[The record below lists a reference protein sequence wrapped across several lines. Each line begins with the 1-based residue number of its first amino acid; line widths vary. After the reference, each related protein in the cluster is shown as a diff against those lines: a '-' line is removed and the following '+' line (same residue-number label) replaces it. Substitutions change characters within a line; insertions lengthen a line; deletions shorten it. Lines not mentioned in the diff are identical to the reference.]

1 MARATLFLL
10 AALASITSATQDVV
24 TVTPLEKVVVLLKK
38 LSTQLADEGKKEAA
52 EYDKYAC
59 FCKEQADEKLYSVEK
74 SEKKISFLAAKM
86 DDLSKS
92 ITALNGEISDLG
104 KKITDFEYEISNATS
119 KRGDEYE
126 TYEKNAKDIDDAISA
141 CERAIAAMK
150 DSKGNIK
157 GKVDFAQLGAGSS
170 LLTASLL
177 TLDRKQAP
185 PAYEYQSNDIIA
197 VLESLLIKF
206 KQQKVNTDTAEFDA
220 KAAFDSKVLG
230 LSNQKDFAAKE
241 KAQKEAIVESKTET
255 LQEATEDRSSE
266 EKAKDADNEF
276 IKVLSSDC
284 ETKAKDWDQRS
295 KTRSD
300 EITAITTAVE
310 DLEKNAIGN
319 YKVNKKLTD
328 LEVKQK
334 VTIMAKSPSFL
345 QLRGSPQKA
354 SLLAK
359 TMSASRVQATQRVLD
374 LVLKKS
380 ESSRS
385 AVLSSLAMKLTLEQ
399 QGARGD
405 VDHFVKVRTLI
416 KDLLVKLEADAK
428 SEANTKAYCDQHLQ
442 KQTEARDQAK
452 LTIEDTAGQIETK
465 TAQKNEVAQEIAQ
478 LHSRIAE
485 NMKALKELEELRA
498 DEKARNEESL
508 KMSEEG
514 KASVEFALQTLK
526 EFYDN
531 ALIQKS
537 AKYTPPNA
545 DRSGATVGDLAP
557 KTSWEGTYHGDTAA
571 SKGILGILE
580 VIAADFA
587 RTEEKVKADEQASED
602 DFQTN
607 KKLNEDDTAEKE
619 KTLKEKEQQLTELK
633 DELVSLADDKKAAEK
648 ALVNAEATLEDLKK
662 MCIAGEETYEERVG
676 KREDEI
682 EALKEALTILENW
695 KS

>member
-1 MARATLFLL
+1 MACARLILFASVGISY
-10 AALASITSATQDVV
+10 AAQDAI

-38 LSTQLADEGKKEAA
+38 LSVQLSEEGKKEAA

-59 FCKEQADEKLYSVEK
+59 FCKEQADQKLYAVEK
-74 SEKKISFLAAKM
+74 SEKKITFLKAEM
-86 DDLSKS
+86 DELGKS
-92 ITALNGEISDLG
+92 INALNGEITDLG
-104 KKITDFEYEISNATS
+104 KKIGDYESEISSATS
-119 KRGDEYE
+119 VRDGEFE
-126 TYEKNAKDIDDAISA
+126 TYQKNAKDIDNAISA
-141 CERAIAAMK
+141 CERAIEAMK
-150 DSKGNIK
+150 TSKGNID
-157 GKVDFAQLGAGSS
+157 GKVDFAQIVAGSS
-170 LLTASLL
+170 LLKASLIAANA
-177 TLDRKQAP
+177 KQSP
-185 PAYEYQSNDIIA
+185 HGYEYQSNDIIA

-206 KQQKVNTDTAEFDA
+206 KQQKVNHDTSEFDA

-230 LSNQKDFAAKE
+230 LNNLKDFAEKE
-241 KAQKEAIVESKTET
+241 KTEKEAIVEYKTEKE
-255 LQEATEDRSSE
+255 QEAKEDRSSE

-276 IKVLSSDC
+276 IKTLSADC
-284 ETKAKDWDQRS
+284 ETKAKDFDQRS
-295 KTRSD
+295 KTRAD

-328 LEVKQK
+328 ISIKQRVVGVPK
-334 VTIMAKSPSFL
+334 APSFL

-359 TMSASRVQATQRVLD
+359 VMVSSSLQTTQHVLD

-380 ESSRS
+380 EASHSG
-385 AVLSSLAMKLTLEQ
+385 VLSSLAMKLTLLQ
-399 QGARGD
+399 QGAQGD
-405 VDHFVKVRTLI
+405 VDHFVKVRALI
-416 KDLLVKLEADAK
+416 KDLLGKLEEDAK
-428 SEANTKAYCDQHLQ
+428 SEASTKAYCDQHLA
-442 KQTEARDQAK
+442 KQAEARDDAQ
-452 LTIEDTAGQIETK
+452 LTIEDTSGQIETK

-478 LHSRIAE
+478 LQSRIAE

-537 AKYTPPNA
+537 AKYTPPNS
-545 DRSGATVGDLAP
+545 DRSGNTVGDLAP
-557 KTSWEGTYHGDTAA
+557 KTSWEGEYHGDTAA

-587 RTEEKVKADEQASED
+587 RTEEQVKKDEQASED
-602 DFQTN
+602 DFETN
-607 KKLNEDDTAEKE
+607 KKLNEDDTAAKE
-619 KTLKEKEQQLTELK
+619 KTLKEKEKKLTDLK

-648 ALVNAEATLEDLKK
+648 ALANAEATLEDLKK
-662 MCIAGEETYEERVG
+662 MCIAGEETYEERVS
-676 KREDEI
+676 KRQDEI
-682 EALKEALTILENW
+682 EALKEALEILENW
-695 KS
+695 KA